1 MRAFKFFGL
10 FLIVFSCIE
19 PYQFVITDDSPLLV
33 IEGYISDK
41 SFDETQK
48 YPSDGRYFS
57 VKLSTTSSVTNV
69 RSKPVSNAS
78 VKILNDENEEWLY
91 QESGVE
97 KGLYELY
104 DPSFAA
110 QEGMKYKLQI
120 SSEEE
125 VYESSWEA
133 FPETQVPPI
142 GTVGFVES
150 ESQTYVVE
158 SGDKVLRTVKD
169 ITTHITVSENPSGEP
184 IYYRWKLTPMWVF
197 IAPLSPSWTRPGYK
211 CWVTSRDYLNN
222 YALQVDKTGGYDKEL
237 FRIPTISNERIL
249 DDFSV
254 LVQQFAMTEN
264 NFFFWKEM
272 YDQNEG
278 NVLLDQ
284 PPFNIRTNFQS
295 LSGEKKAVGF
305 FGVVKEQATRW
316 HFNKSQL
323 SYNVENAFKKA
334 CENTLYGPPVGG
346 CPEPLPAYP
355 ACECKYC
362 LDYSFGDATN
372 VKPSW
377 WPN

>member
-33 IEGYISDK
+33 VEGYISDK

-57 VKLSTTSSVTNV
+57 VRLTTTSNVTNV

-78 VKILNDENEEWLY
+78 VKLLNDENQEWLY

-97 KGLYELY
+97 EGLYELY

-110 QEGMKYKLQI
+110 QEGMKYKVQI
-120 SSEEE
+120 SLEEE
-125 VYESSWEA
+125 LYESSWEA
-133 FPETQVPPI
+133 FPETPVPPI
-142 GTVGFVES
+142 GSVGFVES
-150 ESQTYVVE
+150 ESQTYIME
-158 SGDKVLRTVKD
+158 SGEKVLRTIKD
-169 ITTHITVSENPSGEP
+169 IKTHITVGENLSGEP
-184 IYYRWKLTPMWVF
+184 IYYRWKFTPMWVF
-197 IAPLSPSWTRPGYK
+197 IAPLSPSVTRPGYK
-211 CWVTSRDYLNN
+211 CWVTSRDYLTN
-222 YALQVDKTGGYDKEL
+222 YALQIDNTGGYNKGL
-237 FRIPTISNERIL
+237 FNIPTIANERIL

-278 NVLLDQ
+278 NALLDQ
-284 PPFNIRTNFQS
+284 TPFNLRTNIQS
-295 LSGEKKAVGF
+295 RSGEKKAVGF

-316 HFNKSQL
+316 HFDRSQL
-323 SYNVENAFKKA
+323 SYYVDNAFKKG
-334 CENTLYGPPVGG
+334 CEIIYGPPLGG
-346 CPEPLPAYP
+346 CPEPFPAFP

-362 LDYSFGDATN
+362 LDYSWGTATN

-377 WPN
+377 WPK